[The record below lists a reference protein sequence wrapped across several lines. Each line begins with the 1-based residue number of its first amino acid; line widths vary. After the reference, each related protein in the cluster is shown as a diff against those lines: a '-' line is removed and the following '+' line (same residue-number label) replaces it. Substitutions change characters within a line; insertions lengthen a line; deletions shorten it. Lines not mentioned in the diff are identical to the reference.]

1 MDSFLDY
8 YKMKIDSDTDTIYF
22 EKVKAE
28 DIRIYGKTIDEI
40 ITILNGLDVE
50 RITGIKMTMENLS
63 YLYKELQKR
72 EYEMQRENLKR
83 MLNLE

>member
-22 EKVKAE
+22 EKVKVE

-50 RITGIKMTMENLS
+50 RITGIKMTMENLC

-72 EYEMQRENLKR
+72 EYEMQRENLKK

>member
-1 MDSFLDY
+1 
-8 YKMKIDSDTDTIYF
+8 MKIDSDTDTIYF